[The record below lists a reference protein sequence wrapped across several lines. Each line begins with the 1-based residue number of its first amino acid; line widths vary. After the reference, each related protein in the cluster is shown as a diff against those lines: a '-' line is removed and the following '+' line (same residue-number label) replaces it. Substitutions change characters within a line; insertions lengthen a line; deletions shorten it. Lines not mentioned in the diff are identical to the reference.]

1 MCGRTGETS
10 RLHVAKSITKL
21 RLDGC
26 GRWHRSLE
34 NRFVDLYSYSYYSIF
49 VRKTEGQTV

>member
-34 NRFVDLYSYSYYSIF
+34 NRFVDLYGYSYYSIF